1 MKRIIAVYLTG
12 FGLAGSVLGLLL
24 FPPDLSAGWTVAL
37 VFWLTGLVATL
48 VIGGL
53 LLLLQRRG
61 RFDMLTGW
69 TRVACSLLI
78 SLGPPLIIYRVF
90 GADGPVALLIG
101 TALGL
106 NLFAYAAALGLGSLL
121 SDLLRRLL
129 YLAAAL
135 LIVSGLIITPLSAYL
150 AWFDILRGSGTGGL
164 IPFVFSMICGFF
176 SVAFGTAV
184 YRRSIWLPAAGT
196 AAVTLLLLAVILQ
209 SLLIGAVALLVAAA
223 SLSAL
228 FLSSFQRD
236 KHEQQGRL
244 ALSPLT
250 GLMFAFLFAFP
261 AALITTVD
269 GSSLIDRH
277 LSPWVKNQTSSLMPD
292 FPFLYTMPGYGFRMN
307 EKRLGGRPALSE
319 RAIFRVRGRPGET
332 LYLRTRIFDAY
343 TGQGWGISES
353 LLEQVTAEERDYFR
367 RSAADEGLEVEVLI
381 DFTNTLPHTL
391 DTSHFRTAASYPT
404 RFSSLETGFVLEDPI
419 LRGEVLRIE
428 RRRGRTDSPSLRPY
442 LAVPSSLPNEVRDL
456 ARQLGSGLEGEPE
469 KVLANIATY
478 LAENASYSL
487 DVGYADAEVDST
499 WDFLFNSKTG
509 YCTNFATA
517 YVILAR
523 LNGIPA
529 RYATGFLV
537 FMPFDDGETFVTGYA
552 SHAWP
557 EVWLEE
563 QGWRAREATPPMNPE
578 FMEEYFYFGS
588 YGSDMS
594 GSTSRQLEGMLGD
607 RAPAPAEA
615 EVGKEEMWGFGFL
628 LPGLFGLTA
637 ALLLLL
643 GKDRILQ
650 LVPTGDPRLRA
661 ERRLKRIVKLT
672 REPGI
677 PGPEEAGWQRWSRE
691 TARRRTGD
699 EAELIRGSAEIAL
712 RGFFGPE
719 PPEKGDIEFLDRAK
733 RDLRRRRSG

>member
-1 MKRIIAVYLTG
+1 MKRVIGVYLTG
-12 FGLAGSVLGLLL
+12 FTLAAVLLGFLLLPPDFSTGWTLNLTLWLLGLLL
-24 FPPDLSAGWTVAL
+24 WSSLWGVLF
-37 VFWLTGLVATL
+37 FF
-48 VIGGL
+48 
-53 LLLLQRRG
+53 QRRG
-61 RFDMLTGW
+61 RFDKIKGW
-69 TRVACSLLI
+69 SRVAYSLLL
-78 SLGPPLIIYRVF
+78 SLGPPLFIYRTF

-101 TALGL
+101 TALAL
-106 NLFAYAAALGLGSLL
+106 NLFAYAAALGLGSLF
-121 SDLLRRLL
+121 SDLLRRLF
-129 YLAAAL
+129 YLAAAV
-135 LIVSGLIITPLSAYL
+135 LIISGLIITPLSAYL

-176 SVAFGTAV
+176 SVAFGTAI
-184 YRRSIWLPAAGT
+184 YKRSVLLPTLGT
-196 AAVTLLLLAVILQ
+196 AAVTLLLMAVILQ
-209 SLLIGAVALLVAAA
+209 SVVVGIAALLGAAVAL
-223 SLSAL
+223 SLL
-228 FLSSFQRD
+228 FLASFSSERR
-236 KHEQQGRL
+236 ERSVV
-244 ALSPLT
+244 SPVT
-250 GLMFAFLFAFP
+250 GLILAFAIAVP
-261 AALITTVD
+261 AALITNVD
-269 GSSLIDRH
+269 GSLFIDRH
-277 LSPWVKNQTSSLMPD
+277 LSPWVKNQTSTLMPD

-319 RAIFRVRGRPGET
+319 RAIFRVKGRPGET

-343 TGQGWGISES
+343 TGQGWGISEG

-367 RSAADEGLEVEVLI
+367 RSSADERLEVEVLI

-391 DTSHFRTAASYPT
+391 DTSHFRTADSYPT

-428 RRRGRTDSPSLRPY
+428 RRRGRTDSPTLRPY
-442 LAVPSSLPNEVRDL
+442 LAVPNSLPDEVRDL
-456 ARQLGSGLEGEPE
+456 ARQLGSGLQGEPE
-469 KVLANIATY
+469 KVLSNIATY

-557 EVWLEE
+557 EIWLQD

-578 FMEEYFYFGS
+578 FMEEYFYFGA
-588 YGSDMS
+588 YGSEMS

-607 RAPAPAEA
+607 RAPAPAET
-615 EVGKEEMWGFGFL
+615 EVQSEEAPRIAFL
-628 LPGLFGLTA
+628 LPAIVGLIL
-637 ALLLLL
+637 ALVLLL
-643 GKDRILQ
+643 GKKRMLR

-661 ERRLKRIVKLT
+661 ERRLQRIVRLT

-677 PGPEEAGWQRWSRE
+677 PGPEAAGWQRWSRE
-691 TARRRTGD
+691 TARRRTGE
-699 EAELIRGSAEIAL
+699 EAELILGSAEIAL
-712 RGFFGPE
+712 RGFFGPT
-719 PPEKGDIEFLDRAK
+719 PPEREDIIFLDRAK
-733 RDLRRRRSG
+733 KELRRKRGA